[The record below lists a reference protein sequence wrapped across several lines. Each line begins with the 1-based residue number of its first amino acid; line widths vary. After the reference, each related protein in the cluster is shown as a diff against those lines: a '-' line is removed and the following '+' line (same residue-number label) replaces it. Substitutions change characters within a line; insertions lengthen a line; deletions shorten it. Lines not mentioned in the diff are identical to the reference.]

1 MYPLSCQENLLLDTR
16 NGSGASMSY
25 NGMRG
30 VDFGV
35 LRKPHVAILH
45 EAKWHITLLTPG
57 MMNYMLTTLFHFFY
71 KISIMMNNNNGLK
84 IQ

>member
-1 MYPLSCQENLLLDTR
+1 
-16 NGSGASMSY
+16 MSY
-25 NGMRG
+25 SGLRV

-45 EAKWHITLLTPG
+45 EAKWHITLLTLE
-57 MMNYMLTTLFHFFY
+57 MMNYMLKTCFRFL
-71 KISIMMNNNNGLK
+71 KISIMMNNGLK